1 MSDTRSIIHQAIE
14 DALAEAL
21 PELENVDWDRAL
33 TGELGLESVQVM
45 NLVMEIEDNLDISV
59 PIDALAD
66 IQTLNQLTEKL
77 IPLVEGRPA

>member
-1 MSDTRSIIHQAIE
+1 MSDTRSTIHQAIE